1 MMVNLFHF
9 KILARGG
16 MVDIIV
22 CRPKEMKRE
31 SLVEEDRSSIRKENN
46 QNRDQEI
53 IEDRPITKCSQR
65 GKMQVEI
72 NNLKTQNTKSKF
84 LNAAKRSNAVKRL
97 HRSKRSNSWQTLAN
111 SGVDVQAWN
120 MNCGFARMNYLEFDV
135 NGNLFRI
142 PANCTVVSD

>member
-1 MMVNLFHF
+1 
-9 KILARGG
+9 
-16 MVDIIV
+16 
-22 CRPKEMKRE
+22 
-31 SLVEEDRSSIRKENN
+31 
-46 QNRDQEI
+46 
-53 IEDRPITKCSQR
+53 
-65 GKMQVEI
+65 MQVEI
-72 NNLKTQNTKSKF
+72 NNLKTENTKSKF